1 MSEPLAHAS
10 AQALTDWA
18 IACLRHFDL
27 PEDDARCLAESLV
40 QTSLWGIDSHGIARL
55 THYLN
60 RLTHGSIQARP
71 NIVVTRSGPGTAQ
84 VAGDRG
90 LGIVVAH
97 RANRVAIELAREN
110 GIGAVGVSDSSHC
123 GAVGLYSRV
132 AAREGLIGMAFT
144 HSDKIAAPFGGHRP
158 FLGTNPI
165 SLAFPRAAT
174 IAEPPQDR
182 GAPLG
187 GPARSAVGASSFA
200 EPVCLDMATTSI
212 PWNRVMNARREG
224 AAITPGVAVDSDGH
238 DTTDAQTANA
248 LRPLGGPDYGHKGYG
263 LALIVELL
271 CGPLNG
277 NPYGPQIGPMYAELE
292 RPRRIGAFFV
302 AIDPQR
308 FAGGPMFAATVEHM
322 ARALADEPGAPRLP
336 GDPELAAQARRRVE
350 GIPIEPGLA
359 AEMRSWSARL
369 GLASPL

>member
-1 MSEPLAHAS
+1 MKLAAET
-10 AQALTDWA
+10 LTTWA
-18 IACLRHFDL
+18 IECLQRSRVSEAH
-27 PEDDARCLAESLV
+27 ARCLAESLV

-60 RLTHGSIQARP
+60 RLAHGSINPAPQ
-71 NIVVTRSGPGTAQ
+71 IVVTRSGPATAQ

-90 LGIVVAH
+90 LGIVIAH
-97 RANRVAIELAREN
+97 RANRVAMEIAREQ
-110 GIGAVGVSDSSHC
+110 GVGAVGVSDSSHC
-123 GAVGLYSRV
+123 GAVGLYARA
-132 AAREGLIGMAFT
+132 AAREGLIGFDFT
-144 HSDKIAAPFGGHRP
+144 HSDKIAAPHGGHRP

-165 SLAFPRAAT
+165 AMAFPR
-174 IAEPPQDR
+174 E
-182 GAPLG
+182 G
-187 GPARSAVGASSFA
+187 S

-224 AAITPGVAVDSDGH
+224 AAIAPGVAVDSEGH

-308 FAGGPMFAATVEHM
+308 FAGGPMFATTVEQM
-322 ARALADEPGAPRLP
+322 ARALAAEPGAPLMP
-336 GDPELAAQARRRVE
+336 GDPELAAQAKRRIE

-359 AEMRSWSARL
+359 AEMRSWSTRL
-369 GLASPL
+369 GVASPL

>member
-1 MSEPLAHAS
+1 MSAGVLKVGAA
-10 AQALTDWA
+10 ALTEWA
-18 IACLRHFDL
+18 IACLRHFEL
-27 PEDDARCLAESLV
+27 PDDDARCLADSLV

-71 NIVVTRSGPGTAQ
+71 DIVVTRSGPGTAQ

-97 RANRVAIELAREN
+97 RANRVAIQIAREN
-110 GIGAVGVSDSSHC
+110 GVGAVGVSDSSHC

-144 HSDKIAAPFGGHRP
+144 HSDKIAAPHGGHRP

-165 SLAFPRAAT
+165 SMAFPR
-174 IAEPPQDR
+174 Q
-182 GAPLG
+182 G
-187 GPARSAVGASSFA
+187 G

-224 AAITPGVAVDSDGH
+224 AAIAPGAAVDSDGH

-248 LRPLGGPDYGHKGYG
+248 LRPLGGLDYGHKGYG

-292 RPRRIGAFFV
+292 RPRHIGAFFV
-302 AIDPQR
+302 VLDPNR
-308 FAGGPMFAATVEHM
+308 FAGGPTFAATVEHM
-322 ARALADEPGAPRLP
+322 ARALAAEPGSPRMP
-336 GDPELAAQARRRVE
+336 GDPELAAQAKRRIE

-369 GLASPL
+369 GVASPL

>member
-1 MSEPLAHAS
+1 MSNTGVVNVGAA
-10 AQALTDWA
+10 ALTDWA
-18 IACLRHFDL
+18 LACLRRFDL
-27 PEDDARCLAESLV
+27 PEDDARCLADSLV

-60 RLTHGSIQARP
+60 RLTHGSIKARP
-71 NIVVTRSGPGTAQ
+71 EIVVTRSGPGTAQ

-97 RANRVAIELAREN
+97 RANRIAIEIARET

-123 GAVGLYSRV
+123 GAVGLYSRT

-144 HSDKIAAPFGGHRP
+144 HSDKIAAPHGGYRP

-165 SLAFPRAAT
+165 SMAFPRDGT
-174 IAEPPQDR
+174 
-182 GAPLG
+182 
-187 GPARSAVGASSFA
+187 

-224 AAITPGVAVDSDGH
+224 AAIAPGVAIDSDGH

-248 LRPLGGPDYGHKGYG
+248 LRPLGGLDYGHKGYG

-277 NPYGPQIGPMYAELE
+277 NPWGPQIGPMYAELE
-292 RPRRIGAFFV
+292 RPRHIGAFFV
-302 AIDPQR
+302 VLDPQR
-308 FAGGPMFAATVEHM
+308 FAGGPTFAAMVEQM
-322 ARALADEPGAPRLP
+322 ARALAAEPGAPRMP
-336 GDPELAAQARRRVE
+336 GDPELAAEARRRTV

-359 AEMRSWSARL
+359 DEMRSWSTRL
-369 GLASPL
+369 GVASPL

>member
-1 MSEPLAHAS
+1 MSAGVLNVEAP
-10 AQALTDWA
+10 ALTAWA
-18 IACLRHFDL
+18 IACLQTSGV
-27 PEDDARCLAESLV
+27 PADDARCLADSLV

-60 RLTHGSIQARP
+60 RLAHGSINPRP
-71 NIVVTRSGPGTAQ
+71 DIVVTRSGNATAQ

-97 RANRVAIELAREN
+97 RANRVAIEIARET
-110 GIGAVGVSDSSHC
+110 GIAAVGVSDSSHC

-132 AAREGLIGMAFT
+132 AARERLIGMAFT
-144 HSDKIAAPFGGHRP
+144 HSDKIAAPHGGHRP

-165 SLAFPRAAT
+165 SMAFPR
-174 IAEPPQDR
+174 E
-182 GAPLG
+182 G
-187 GPARSAVGASSFA
+187 GD
-200 EPVCLDMATTSI
+200 PVCLDMATTSI

-224 AAITPGVAVDSDGH
+224 ATIAPGVAVDTDGH
-238 DTTDAQTANA
+238 DTRDAQTANA
-248 LRPLGGPDYGHKGYG
+248 LRPLGGLDYGHKGYG

-292 RPRRIGAFFV
+292 RPRHIGAFFIV
-302 AIDPQR
+302 LDPVR
-308 FAGGPMFAATVEHM
+308 FAGGPLFAATVEQM
-322 ARALADEPGAPRLP
+322 ARALAAEPGAPKMP
-336 GDPELAAQARRRVE
+336 GDPEREAEARRRID

-369 GLASPL
+369 GVASPL